1 MAVTITGTDTNVV
14 GLDFYAVVGDGGPQL
29 VDWGLPA
36 GTPAPGF
43 VNLPA
48 NVNITGAGTIFAGN
62 NGGAFDLFA
71 PNGPPG
77 SLPQAAAYETTT
89 LSPTNPVT
97 DNGTLAFLTFST
109 VGFSSG
115 SWPLALDDTALG
127 GTDHTDLVLQGNGL
141 IVPTVIGGEIKIVPE
156 PASVVLAVVGIIALL
171 GSTGRVRRRHV
182 A

>member
-1 MAVTITGTDTNVV
+1 MSWDSISTPSLAMAARSSWIGACRPERLHLASSTFPRTSTSLAPARSSLATMVVPLICSHRTGRRDH
-14 GLDFYAVVGDGGPQL
+14 FRKRA
-29 VDWGLPA
+29 
-36 GTPAPGF
+36 
-43 VNLPA
+43 
-48 NVNITGAGTIFAGN
+48 I
-62 NGGAFDLFA
+62 
-71 PNGPPG
+71 
-77 SLPQAAAYETTT
+77 ETTT